1 MTFPWQGWLYV
12 AAVLIPLAAFTV
24 QFLAGRF
31 LGRLNAYVATGAIFA
46 SFVLSAIGLVSYL
59 YNAEGM
65 FSGHHGE
72 AETQHVS
79 IEDGAG
85 RPISPG
91 ALVPD
96 LASLADDPLAT
107 VTSWSRG
114 QRRRTFND
122 VAMDAPY
129 ADGRPATFSAA
140 KIVLEGP
147 TARITGTG
155 PANIAMVSE
164 LPDSPP
170 THAGSAAHVG
180 PAHPPLAWTGSFNW
194 VELGAGIDST
204 HGGGRA
210 LVIPFGIHIDNLA
223 AIMFA
228 MVTFIA
234 TLIHVYSMGYM
245 HDDPRY
251 PRFFMYLSLFCF
263 SMLGLVASA
272 NAFMVFTFWEL
283 VGVCS
288 YLLIGFWY
296 EEKKNVDAANKAFI
310 ANRVGDVGM
319 LIGLGLIWAYFG
331 TFNIG
336 EINHGLTERQ
346 ADGKGYVHRDADGR
360 ITRESV
366 GRTHGDVIVKVRED
380 GDAAAPVRTKSIPY
394 WVLTVAGLGIFAGC
408 VGKSAQFPLHVWLPD
423 AMAGPT
429 PVSALIH
436 AATMVAAGVYLVGR
450 FFPLFTAD
458 VLLTIAYAGGITLFV
473 AASIAMVQSDYK
485 KVLAY
490 STVSQLGF
498 MMLGLGVGGRAA
510 GLFHLLTHAFFKALL
525 FLGAGSI
532 YHAVHTYQM
541 PVLGGLR
548 KKMPITATTML
559 IATMAISGV
568 PLFSGFY
575 SKDAILAASYY
586 FGIVRHPQHI
596 LLFLLPVVGAAM
608 TAFYMFR
615 LWFLVFAGEARGFP
629 AGHDHGHAHGH
640 DGHHDRN
647 PAAHAHESG
656 PLMTWP
662 LILLAVPAV
671 MIGWPWIILP
681 FATPVLEQMLEYGE
695 PLASVD
701 LGSAHYIA
709 LGASVLIGTVGIG
722 LGVLYYGPWAAWQ
735 RLSAKRAA
743 ERFGPV
749 YRFLVNKWYFDE
761 LYDAVLVKPTMRIAR
776 DVRDFD
782 RYVVDGLVNATA
794 RLTVLM
800 SWAEGLFDLR
810 IVDGLVN
817 AVADA
822 VYGTGDR
829 ARGIQTGRLRNYL
842 MVLSAGVVVLSL
854 GVFLWIG
861 RPS

>member
-24 QFLAGRF
+24 QFLAGRL
-31 LGRLNAYVATGAIFA
+31 LGRLNAYVATGGIFA
-46 SFVLSAIGLVSYL
+46 SFVLSAVGLVSYL

-65 FSGHHGE
+65 FSGHHGA
-72 AETQHVS
+72 AESQHVS
-79 IEDGAG
+79 SRGSIRQTLA
-85 RPISPG
+85 RNAAS
-91 ALVPD
+91 PD
-96 LASLADDPLAT
+96 LAALADDPIAT
-107 VTSWSRG
+107 VKDWAQG
-114 QRRRTFND
+114 RRRK
-122 VAMDAPY
+122 VSYYRMDIINEDGTAVPFRHKTIQITGRMGY
-129 ADGRPATFSAA
+129 EESEALQSADIGNS
-140 KIVLEGP
+140 P
-147 TARITGTG
+147 TAHT
-155 PANIAMVSE
+155 E
-164 LPDSPP
+164 
-170 THAGSAAHVG
+170 SAAHVG

-380 GDAAAPVRTKSIPY
+380 GHADAPVRTKSIPY

-629 AGHDHGHAHGH
+629 AGHDQGHAHGH